1 MSFDLLEARPGFLLM
16 NTETNNVEYITKEF
30 IMDIAKAKGGLDGD
44 GRPNSKSDYFKKTT
58 LTVRIRRGKRV
69 K

>member
-1 MSFDLLEARPGFLLM
+1 M
-16 NTETNNVEYITKEF
+16 NTKTNNVEYITKEF